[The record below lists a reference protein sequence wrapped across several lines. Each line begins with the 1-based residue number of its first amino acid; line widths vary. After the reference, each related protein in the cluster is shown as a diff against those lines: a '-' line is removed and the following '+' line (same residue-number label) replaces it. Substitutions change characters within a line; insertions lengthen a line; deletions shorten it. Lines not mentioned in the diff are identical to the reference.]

1 MRNPLLAS
9 CVAAGAAGVLL
20 LLAVPSPAQAPAG
33 NKGPDPNVDL
43 NSGRLNAANPIVRR
57 GKNRPPSGPTPRLAD
72 GRVNLGPAPGEKGVW
87 EGNAGATLATN
98 AKGLDNPAMN
108 LPTNM
113 KIADVPFLP
122 WARALYEYRQ
132 ASTTKD
138 DPHVRC
144 KPSGGP
150 RMMHTPY
157 GMEFLDLP
165 EQKRIIIVGVGGPH
179 TWRTIY
185 MDGRAHPK
193 DLDPSFSGHSVGHW
207 EGDSLVIDT
216 VGFNEKFW
224 LTREGIPLTE
234 NLHLTE
240 RFTRIDHDTLKY
252 EATLDDPGAYSKAWT
267 GGWLINWMP
276 GEELYEYVC
285 QDNNRDV
292 KHMYGGARE
301 GGTPNVGGAAQ

>member
-1 MRNPLLAS
+1 MRKTFLAT
-9 CVAAGAAGVLL
+9 CVAVGATSALL
-20 LLAVPSPAQAPAG
+20 LLALPTRAQQPAPTKQ
-33 NKGPDPNVDL
+33 PDPNVDL
-43 NSGRLNAANPIVRR
+43 NVGRLNAANPVGRR
-57 GKNRPPSGPTPRLAD
+57 GKNRPPSGPTPRLPD

-87 EGNAGATLATN
+87 EGNAGSTLATN

-113 KIADVPFLP
+113 KIVDVPFLP
-122 WARALYEYRQ
+122 WARAVYEYRQ
-132 ASTTKD
+132 ETTTKD

-185 MDGRAHPK
+185 MDGREHPK
-193 DLDPSFSGHSVGHW
+193 DLDPTFSGHSVGHW
-207 EGDSLVIDT
+207 DGDTLVIDT

-234 NLHLTE
+234 HLHLTE
-240 RFTRIDHDTLKY
+240 KFTRVNHDTLKY
-252 EATLDDPGAYSKAWT
+252 EATIDDPGAYSAPWT
-267 GGWLINWMP
+267 GGWNIAWQP

-292 KHMYGGARE
+292 KHMFGGARE
-301 GGTPNVGGAAQ
+301 GGTPNVGGAQ